1 MLVGNKWETAMHVLL
16 IEDDPLVASGIRA
29 GLMTFDFVVDHV
41 FTVSAARQAMRTVAS
56 DVVILDRGLPDGDG
70 LQLLAEWREQGN
82 DVPVLVLTARDAV
95 RDRVDGLQGG
105 ADDYLVKP
113 FDLDELVARLHA
125 LLRRVAGRSSGLI
138 AHGALCL
145 DPTAREVYIGEQLIM
160 LSRRELVLLETFLQ
174 SPRSVLSADQLKD
187 SLYGLNDDV
196 ESNALNVHIHH
207 LRRKLG
213 SGVIETVRG
222 LGYRL
227 GKPESVHAAG
237 TPYKGQL

>member
-1 MLVGNKWETAMHVLL
+1 MHVLL
-16 IEDDPLVASGIRA
+16 VEDDPLVASGIRS
-29 GLMTFDFVVDHV
+29 GLMIYDFVVDR
-41 FTVSAARQAMRTVAS
+41 VSSIAEARQAMQSVAS
-56 DVVILDRGLPDGDG
+56 DLVILDRGLPDGDG
-70 LQLLAEWREQGN
+70 MQLLQAWRDQGIAT
-82 DVPVLVLTARDAV
+82 PVLILTARDAV
-95 RDRVDGLQGG
+95 RDRVDGLQSG

-125 LLRRVAGRSSGLI
+125 LLRRVSGRSQGLTI
-138 AHGALCL
+138 HGALTL
-145 DPTAREVYIGEQLIM
+145 DPNAREVKVSGQVIM
-160 LSRRELVLLETFLQ
+160 LSRRELVLLEAFLH

-187 SLYGLNDDV
+187 SLYGLSDEV

-227 GKPESVHAAG
+227 GKPEAVHIPG
-237 TPYKGQL
+237 TPHKGQQ

>member
-1 MLVGNKWETAMHVLL
+1 MHVLL
-16 IEDDPLVASGIRA
+16 IEDDPLVASGIRS

-41 FTVSAARQAMRTVAS
+41 STLNAARQSMRTVAS
-56 DVVILDRGLPDGDG
+56 DVAILDRGLPDGDG
-70 LQLLAEWREQGN
+70 LQLLAEWREQGVN
-82 DVPVLVLTARDAV
+82 VPVLVLTARDSV

-125 LLRRVAGRSSGLI
+125 LLRRVAGRSSGMI
-138 AHGALCL
+138 SHGALAL
-145 DPTAREVYIGEQLIM
+145 DPAAREVYVEGQLIT

-187 SLYGLNDDV
+187 SLYGMNDDV

-227 GKPESVHAAG
+227 GKPEAVHLAG
-237 TPYKGQL
+237 TPYECEIDKGQL

>member
-1 MLVGNKWETAMHVLL
+1 MHVLL
-16 IEDDPLVASGIRA
+16 IEDDALVASGIQA
-29 GLMTFDFVVDHV
+29 GLTVHDFVVDHV
-41 FTVSAARQAMRTVAS
+41 ATMADARSALEAVAS

-70 LQLLAEWREQGN
+70 LDLLEEWRTAG
-82 DVPVLVLTARDAV
+82 VITPVLVLTARDSIE
-95 RDRVDGLQGG
+95 DRVQGLQGG

-113 FDLDELVARLHA
+113 FDLDELVARLQA
-125 LLRRVAGRSSGLI
+125 LLRRAAGRSRSLI
-138 AHGALCL
+138 EHGSLCL
-145 DPTAREVYIGEQLIM
+145 DPVAREVTVAGQPVA

-187 SLYGLNDDV
+187 SLYGMNDEV

-213 SGVIETVRG
+213 SRVIETVRG

-227 GKPESVHAAG
+227 GKPSGVEVPG
-237 TPYKGQL
+237 ETPPGRERT

>member
-1 MLVGNKWETAMHVLL
+1 MLAGNKRETVMHVLL
-16 IEDDPLVASGIRA
+16 IEDDPLVASGIRS

-41 FTVSAARQAMRTVAS
+41 ATLNAARQALRTVSS

-70 LQLLAEWREQGN
+70 LQLLAEWRDQGI

-125 LLRRVAGRSSGLI
+125 LLRRAAGRSSGMV
-138 AHGALCL
+138 AHGSLAL
-145 DPTAREVYIGEQLIM
+145 DPASREVYVAGQPIT

-187 SLYGLNDDV
+187 SLYGMNDDV

-227 GKPESVHAAG
+227 GKPEAVHLAG
-237 TPYKGQL
+237 STYKGQL

>member
-1 MLVGNKWETAMHVLL
+1 MHVLL
-16 IEDDPLVASGIRA
+16 VEDDALVASGIMA
-29 GLMTFDFVVDHV
+29 GLSVHDFVVDQV
-41 FTVSAARQAMRTVAS
+41 ETMSEARIALQAVSS

-70 LQLLAEWREQGN
+70 LDLLEEWRAEG
-82 DVPVLVLTARDAV
+82 VATPVLILTARDSV
-95 RDRVDGLQGG
+95 SDRVQGLQGG

-125 LLRRVAGRSSGLI
+125 LLRRAAGRSRSLIEHGL
-138 AHGALCL
+138 LCL
-145 DPTAREVYIGEQLIM
+145 DPVAREVTVAGQRVP

-174 SPRSVLSADQLKD
+174 SPRCVLSENQLKD
-187 SLYGLNDDV
+187 GLYGMSEEV

-227 GKPESVHAAG
+227 GKPSAVAAPAARG
-237 TPYKGQL
+237 AR

>member
-1 MLVGNKWETAMHVLL
+1 
-16 IEDDPLVASGIRA
+16 
-29 GLMTFDFVVDHV
+29 MTFDFVVDHV
-41 FTVSAARQAMRTVAS
+41 STLKAARQAQQTVSS

-70 LQLLAEWREQGN
+70 LQLLSEWREQGI

-113 FDLDELVARLHA
+113 FDLNELVARLQA
-125 LLRRVAGRSSGLI
+125 LLRRAAGRSRDLI
-138 AHGALCL
+138 NHGALAL
-145 DPTAREVYIGEQLIM
+145 DPTAREVYVAGQLIM

-174 SPRSVLSADQLKD
+174 SPRSVLSADQLKI
-187 SLYGLNDDV
+187 SIYGMNDDV
-196 ESNALNVHIHH
+196 ESNALTVHIHH

-227 GKPESVHAAG
+227 GKPEAVHLAG
-237 TPYKGQL
+237 APYKGQL

>member
-1 MLVGNKWETAMHVLL
+1 MHVLL
-16 IEDDPLVASGIRA
+16 IEDDPLVASGIRS
-29 GLMTFDFVVDHV
+29 GLMMYDFVVDHV
-41 FTVSAARQAMRTVAS
+41 STIQAAGQIMQSVVS

-70 LQLLAEWREQGN
+70 LQLLQSWRDQGN
-82 DVPVLVLTARDAV
+82 ATPVLMLTARDAV
-95 RDRVDGLQGG
+95 RDRVDGLQCG

-125 LLRRVAGRSSGLI
+125 LLRRVSGRSQGMTV
-138 AHGALCL
+138 HGALTL
-145 DPTAREVYIGEQLIM
+145 DPHAREVRVSGQLVT
-160 LSRRELVLLETFLQ
+160 LSRRELVLLEAFLH

-187 SLYGLNDDV
+187 SLYGLSDDV

-213 SGVIETVRG
+213 SGIIETVRG

-227 GKPESVHAAG
+227 GKPEAVHIPG
-237 TPYKGQL
+237 TPHKGQQ

>member
-1 MLVGNKWETAMHVLL
+1 MHVLL
-16 IEDDPLVASGIRA
+16 IEDDPLVASGIRS
-29 GLMTFDFVVDHV
+29 GLMIFDFVVDHV
-41 FTVSAARQAMRTVAS
+41 STLKAARQALQTVSS

-70 LQLLAEWREQGN
+70 LQLLLEWREQGI

-113 FDLDELVARLHA
+113 FDLNELVARLQA
-125 LLRRVAGRSSGLI
+125 LLRRAAGRSRVLI
-138 AHGALCL
+138 NHGELAL
-145 DPTAREVYIGEQLIM
+145 DPTAREVYVAGQLIM

-187 SLYGLNDDV
+187 SIYGMNDDV

-227 GKPESVHAAG
+227 GKPEAVHLAG

>member
-1 MLVGNKWETAMHVLL
+1 M
-16 IEDDPLVASGIRA
+16 
-29 GLMTFDFVVDHV
+29 
-41 FTVSAARQAMRTVAS
+41 
-56 DVVILDRGLPDGDG
+56 
-70 LQLLAEWREQGN
+70 
-82 DVPVLVLTARDAV
+82 PVLVLTARDAV

-113 FDLDELVARLHA
+113 FDLNELVARLQA
-125 LLRRVAGRSSGLI
+125 LLRRAAGRSRVLI
-138 AHGALCL
+138 NHGELAL
-145 DPTAREVYIGEQLIM
+145 DPTAREVYVAGQLIM

-187 SLYGLNDDV
+187 SIYGMNDDV

-222 LGYRL
+222 FGYRL
-227 GKPESVHAAG
+227 GKAEAVHLAG